1 MMQFSR
7 GWLFFWTV
15 LLIGGFI
22 LPSLIEPIVLVAF
35 GLRALKGP
43 KETVEAF
50 FVLTLYLL
58 GSQNFT
64 SGDAKTLRYLIYFLG
79 FASVFVRK
87 ASTHTPLRKFLW
99 AFLILESLIFAV
111 FGQMPALSIL
121 KLISFFLGVYTIVE
135 AFAQTRHLRPY
146 WFRFVN
152 TFFLFVL
159 VASAMFLL
167 AGLGFERNGRG
178 FQGIFIHPQ
187 TFGPLMA
194 VVTAWFGGIW
204 LVAKRSSILAPT
216 LLGVS
221 LIFIYLSQART
232 GLAALLLGGGLAYLI
247 ATLSSLQIPNKQR
260 FYQLAGVSTVALI
273 LLALLNPSGVEEV
286 VLSFIQKR
294 ETSST
299 EVAGLFQESRGF
311 LVDASLLNF
320 AEHPLFGIGLGVP
333 TNYEEVDISDYQSI
347 AGIPISASVEKG
359 FLPAAI
365 VEEMGVL
372 GTLFTIVLL
381 LMIIGRISRRF
392 SFMTLWL
399 VLSALLINIGEA
411 VLFSVGGLGIFVWI
425 IVGLTYS
432 NDLFQLTQ
440 LRRKRPRPV
449 SAESMP
455 APSA

>member
-1 MMQFSR
+1 M
-7 GWLFFWTV
+7 
-15 LLIGGFI
+15 
-22 LPSLIEPIVLVAF
+22 LPSLVEPIVLVVM

-43 KETVEAF
+43 KETVEAL
-50 FVLTLYLL
+50 FVLSLYLL
-58 GSQNFT
+58 GSRNFT
-64 SGDAKTLRYLIYFLG
+64 SGDAKTLRYLVYFLG
-79 FASVFVRK
+79 FASVFFRK
-87 ASTHTPLRKFLW
+87 ASPQTPLRNFLW
-99 AFLILESLIFAV
+99 IFFLLESVVFAV

-121 KLISFFLGVYTIVE
+121 KITSFFLGVYTVVE
-135 AFAQTRHLRPY
+135 AFSQTRHLRAY

-159 VASAMFLL
+159 IASGLFLVG
-167 AGLGFERNGRG
+167 GLGFERNARG

-194 VVTAWFGGIW
+194 VVTAWFGGVW
-204 LVAKRSSILAPT
+204 LVAKKSSIVTPV
-216 LLGVS
+216 LLGVC
-221 LIFIYLSQART
+221 IVFIYLSQART
-232 GLAALLLGGGLAYLI
+232 GLVALLLGGGLAYLI
-247 ATLSSLQIPNKQR
+247 ATLGGLRIPNKQR
-260 FYQLAGVSTVALI
+260 LYQLAGVGTIGLL
-273 LLALLNPSGVEEV
+273 LLALLNPSGVEQI